1 MLRGPHPGFVAL
13 HMEVSTDGS
22 GQWKP
27 GPGAMGPGCCLPG
40 ACCSEMCGNTY
51 PHGETLYPSP
61 HTGTESPCACTQ
73 QEGNKDAGWK
83 QPPGAVAI
91 PFWHQ
96 GLPWVIPRVPTG
108 RAGPFRH
115 LSPSCNCTG
124 SEGHRSTWPSQ
135 PGTPVHVLTACS
147 SQDLIKV
154 HHSFLRAIDVSMMAG
169 GSTLAKVFLDFKER

>member
-1 MLRGPHPGFVAL
+1 MPRCGRQSGSISYDRVGFLQECHLLQPLVSSRGRCWSPAGGWARLGHSRAPWSPPGVCCAA
-13 HMEVSTDGS
+13 HGGSTDGR

-61 HTGTESPCACTQ
+61 HTGTESPCARTQ

-96 GLPWVIPRVPTG
+96 GLPRV
-108 RAGPFRH
+108 
-115 LSPSCNCTG
+115 
-124 SEGHRSTWPSQ
+124 
-135 PGTPVHVLTACS
+135 GTPCPNRPSRSLQAPKP
-147 SQDLIKV
+147 L
-154 HHSFLRAIDVSMMAG
+154 M
-169 GSTLAKVFLDFKER
+169 